1 MIKKEVKIKGIT
13 YKVSSNTEEGLA
25 SAITMLKRSLKE
37 VKKQN
42 KEQDDAISEE

>member
-13 YKVSSNTEEGLA
+13 YKVSSSTELGIA
-25 SAITMLKRSLKE
+25 AAIQMLRKSLKE

-42 KEQDDAISEE
+42 KEEDDGI

>member
-13 YKVSSNTEEGLA
+13 YHVSANTEEGA
-25 SAITMLKRSLKE
+25 NSAIRMLKRSLKE

-42 KEQDDAISEE
+42 KEEDDAIC